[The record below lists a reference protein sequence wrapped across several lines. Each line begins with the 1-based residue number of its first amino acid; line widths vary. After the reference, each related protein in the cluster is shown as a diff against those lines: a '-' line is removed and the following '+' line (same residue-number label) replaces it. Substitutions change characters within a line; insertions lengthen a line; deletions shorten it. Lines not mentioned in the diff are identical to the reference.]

1 MVKSKTKVTESNVQ
15 KRINGSY
22 KKLAIAVGFAVSIC
36 ALAIGAWQMPRTQID
51 ANNKETLPKE
61 KSAEEIINERVPRLP
76 PRGPDE
82 TPSAGVLAKPSV
94 SPGSGVEIKV
104 DAPRKPAKP
113 TLAPLD
119 TPTKAMM
126 AGVTPKKETQALAVD
141 AAGYATLPDGKR
153 VKINKTATAAGVP
166 TGQLPTGQLP
176 ATKPQ
181 FGPLQLDGQ
190 GYATLPSGKKVKV
203 ELGISKQEQKSGLE
217 GQGGKSED
225 DLDKVKPL
233 HDAKGYL
240 LLQNGE
246 RKSVD
251 TSGFPVDANGMMMLP
266 NGKKM
271 KAGEEV
277 YLRLKVPPDLPKLSP
292 ALKAAP

>member
-1 MVKSKTKVTESNVQ
+1 MVESKIKVTESNVQ

-22 KKLAIAVGFAVSIC
+22 KKLAIAVGVAVSIC

-51 ANNKETLPKE
+51 VNNKEALPKE
-61 KSAEEIINERVPRLP
+61 KSAEEIINERVPRMP

-82 TPSAGVLAKPSV
+82 TPSAGVLTKPSV

-104 DAPRKPAKP
+104 DAPRKPVKP

-119 TPTKAMM
+119 APTKAMM

-153 VKINKTATAAGVP
+153 VKVNQTAAAAGV
-166 TGQLPTGQLP
+166 PTGQLP

-181 FGPLQLDGQ
+181 FRDLQLDGQ

-203 ELGISKQEQKSGLE
+203 EVGISKQEQKAGL
-217 GQGGKSED
+217 GDQGAKPED
-225 DLDKVKPL
+225 GLGKVKPL

-240 LLQNGE
+240 LLPNGE
-246 RKSVD
+246 RKSVVEIARALSWVHLRFNLAFIVVKIH
-251 TSGFPVDANGMMMLP
+251 TP
-266 NGKKM
+266 NFVG
-271 KAGEEV
+271 
-277 YLRLKVPPDLPKLSP
+277 
-292 ALKAAP
+292 